1 MTNGP
6 LKGLRVIEMAGIG
19 PCPFAAMMLAD
30 MGAEVIRIDRKP
42 DAKLMSAAPNPYP
55 MLGTKYDV
63 MARGRRTL
71 ALDLKDPRARRVL
84 LDLVAKADALVEGF
98 RPGVMERLGLG
109 PDACSERNPK
119 LVVGRVTGWGQAG
132 PLAQAAGHDL
142 NYVALTGML
151 HAMGDADRPPPPPLN
166 LVGDFGGG
174 GMMLAFG
181 VVCAMLEA
189 RASGRGQVVDA
200 AMTDGAA
207 LLGAMM
213 SGLRAHG
220 LWSGARGTNLLDGG
234 APFYAT
240 YACADGR
247 FIAVGAIEPQFYAQ
261 LLALTGASDPAFAR
275 QWDRDGWPALKD
287 KFAALFATRT
297 RDAWCA
303 LLEGTD
309 ACFAPVLDMDEAPRH
324 PHNAARAT
332 FVDVDGVTQPA
343 PAPRF
348 SRTPGQP
355 DPWRRRGGMAPPSWS
370 TGAGRRT
377 PSPRCGATISSSWAT
392 MAAWTPCP
400 FRQPR
405 NANCASRSALRW
417 AFSSVPPCCSSSR
430 CCCRPAGPAAGG
442 SAC

>member
-1 MTNGP
+1 MNKGP
-6 LKGLRVIEMAGIG
+6 LTGLRVIEMVGIG

-42 DAKLMSAAPNPYP
+42 DPSAPTPYP
-55 MLGTKYDV
+55 TLGTKYDV
-63 MARGRRTL
+63 MARGRRSL
-71 ALDLKDPRARRVL
+71 ALDLKQPRARQLV
-84 LDLVAKADALVEGF
+84 LDLAAQADALVEGF

-109 PDACSERNPK
+109 PDACMARNPR
-119 LVVGRVTGWGQAG
+119 LVYGRVTGWGQAG

-142 NYVALTGML
+142 NYVALSGML
-151 HAMGDADRPPPPPLN
+151 HALGDADRPPTPPLN

-189 RASGRGQVVDA
+189 RTSGRGQVVDA

-213 SGLRAHG
+213 YGLRAHDS
-220 LWSGARGTNLLDGG
+220 WSAARGANFIDGG
-234 APFYAT
+234 APFYTT
-240 YACADGR
+240 YACADGK
-247 FIAVGAIEPQFYAQ
+247 FIAVGAIEPQFYAR

-275 QWDRDGWPALKD
+275 QWDRDDWPALKAR
-287 KFAALFATRT
+287 FAALFATRT

-309 ACFAPVLDMDEAPRH
+309 VCFAPVLDMDEAPRH

-348 SRTPGQP
+348 SRTPGQ
-355 DPWRRRGGMAPPSWS
+355 
-370 TGAGRRT
+370 
-377 PSPRCGATISSSWAT
+377 
-392 MAAWTPCP
+392 
-400 FRQPR
+400 
-405 NANCASRSALRW
+405 
-417 AFSSVPPCCSSSR
+417 
-430 CCCRPAGPAAGG
+430 AGPVAAPGRDG
-442 SAC
+442 AAILADWGWTEDAIATLRRDNIV